1 MELRHLRYFVA
12 VAEELNVRQAAASL
26 HLSQAPLSRQIHD
39 LEDEVGDETVRARP
53 ERDAVKSVL
62 SIDLYFDL
70 DVFSGSQGLS
80 QKDSTAYRANHEIL
94 QKSQSL
100 IVRHLGKAVSSKTG
114 FSEESNL
121 CNTSENS
128 GIFLVVDQDR
138 AGGSVH
144 DFGCLIQIEQPG
156 EKRWMVTCGNDQI
169 STQIACQR

>member
-121 CNTSENS
+121 CNTSEMQARRPQIPPQQWPHQTTSPCS
-128 GIFLVVDQDR
+128 GETVADPVALFPLR
-138 AGGSVH
+138 
-144 DFGCLIQIEQPG
+144 CLSFHLMY
-156 EKRWMVTCGNDQI
+156 RH
-169 STQIACQR
+169 S